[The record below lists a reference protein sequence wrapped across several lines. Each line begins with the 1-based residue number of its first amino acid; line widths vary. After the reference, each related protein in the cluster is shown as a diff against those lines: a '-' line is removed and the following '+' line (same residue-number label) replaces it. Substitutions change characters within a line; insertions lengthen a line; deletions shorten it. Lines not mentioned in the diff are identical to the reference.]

1 MFLIR
6 LFVPHYRETADPA
19 VRSSCGLVSSIV
31 GIVCNLFLA
40 GAKFAVGMISGSI
53 AVTADAV
60 NNLADA
66 SGSVVT
72 LIGFRMAGKPAD
84 KDHPYGHARA
94 EYLSGFVVAM
104 LILFMGFEIF
114 KEAVGK
120 LLNPVPVEMS
130 LALGLVLG
138 ASVLVKLWLFS
149 FNRKLGKHLDSA
161 ALHATAADCR
171 NDAVSTAAILV
182 AALVQEFAHIPL
194 DGFVGLGVAALI
206 LWSGVGVAR
215 DTLSLLLGNGPD
227 QELRGKLEKELFS
240 HEKIL
245 GCHDLLVHDYGP
257 GRRFATVHVEMDGKE
272 DPLLC
277 HEIIDT
283 VERTCRERLGVE
295 LSIHYDP
302 IVVGDPVVDQLRAVV
317 TDCAVSLDPALS
329 IHDFRMVPGSVYS
342 TVLFDVALPFRMRGQ
357 KEALREALDKA
368 VKQHNSNYCTIIEF
382 DETDA

>member
-1 MFLIR
+1 MLLIR
-6 LFVPHYRETADPA
+6 LFVPRHRETSDPN
-19 VRSSCGLVSSIV
+19 VRASCGLVSSLV
-31 GIVCNLFLA
+31 GIVCNLLLA

-120 LLNPVPVEMS
+120 LLSPAPVEVS
-130 LALGLVLG
+130 VVLGSVLGL
-138 ASVLVKLWLFS
+138 SVLAKLWLFC
-149 FNRKLGKHLDSA
+149 FNRKLSKHLDSA
-161 ALHATAADCR
+161 ALRATATDCR
-171 NDAVSTAAILV
+171 NDAISTAAILG
-182 AALVQEFAHIPL
+182 AALVQEFAHVQL
-194 DGFVGLGVAALI
+194 DGFVGLGVAVLI
-206 LWSGVGVAR
+206 LWSGIGVAR

-227 QELRGKLEKELFS
+227 QELRSKLERELFS

-257 GRRFATVHVEMDGKE
+257 GRRFATVHVEMDAKE
-272 DPLLC
+272 DPLMC
-277 HEIIDT
+277 HEIIDAI
-283 VERTCRERLGVE
+283 ERTCRERLGVE

-302 IVVGDPVVDQLRAVV
+302 IVVGDPVVDQLKALV
-317 TDCAVSLDPALS
+317 TDCAVSIDPALS
-329 IHDFRMVPGSVYS
+329 IHDFRIVPGSVYS
-342 TVLFDVALPFRMRGQ
+342 TVLFDVALPFRMRSQ

-368 VKQHNSNYCTIIEF
+368 VKQRNEHYCTIIEF
-382 DETDA
+382 DEIDL